1 MSALLALMFFQDS
14 SSGGNAGGGML
25 AGTIGIVFMLII
37 FAIAVLEIAALW
49 KIFVRAGY
57 PGWAAVVPIY
67 NYVVLC
73 KIGGKPG
80 WWFLILWLIVPWFMV
95 CIGIARNFGKS
106 TGFGIGLALLAPIF
120 FPLLA
125 WGSTP
130 YQMQPATV

>member
-1 MSALLALMFFQDS
+1 MSLLLGLLFFQQDS
-14 SSGGNAGGGML
+14 SGGSGGVF
-25 AGTIGIVFMLII
+25 AGTIGIVFGLVIL
-37 FAIAVLEIAALW
+37 AIAILEIAALW

-57 PGWAAVVPIY
+57 PGWAAIVPIY

-95 CIGIARNFGKS
+95 CIGIARNFGKG

-125 WGSTP
+125 WGSTR
-130 YQMQPATV
+130 YHMQPATA